1 MISVT
6 RLGLVGCLL
15 LGLAAC
21 SSSPF
26 RDRNS
31 DYYLAQAAHNPLPSE
46 YQQQDVMPLQPAG
59 QLTKAQKKLPRP
71 EAQLSYTEPEQL
83 VQLREETPASNNWLL
98 VNRSPAEVWPAL
110 REYAEQ
116 NNLEIVKSQPSQGQL
131 TLLASNNQPLEVSL
145 RQGVRQASSEVRLS
159 STQQLAAVQAFLQEQ
174 LLSRAS
180 GISMQAQNL
189 QTQTQVFLQDRDTRQ
204 VLVLQLDF
212 ARAWAE
218 LSYLLEEEA
227 KARDWLEVTDLNRS
241 EGRFYIQYIP
251 KEQRPAG
258 FFSRLFKPKPKL
270 KNYNFQLV
278 LTSYSQ
284 ELDLIVE
291 TEPGVAATPEI
302 EQEILA
308 WLEHQ
313 LR

>member
-6 RLGLVGCLL
+6 RLGLVGCLF

-31 DYYLAQAAHNPLPSE
+31 DYYLAQAAHNPLPPE

-145 RQGVRQASSEVRLS
+145 RQGVRQASSEVRLNN
-159 STQQLAAVQAFLQEQ
+159 TEHLAGLQGFLQQQLLDN
-174 LLSRAS
+174 SS

-189 QTQTQVFLQDRDTRQ
+189 QTETQVYLQDRDTRQ
-204 VLVLQLDF
+204 VLVLELDF

-218 LSYLLEEEA
+218 LTYLLEEEA
-227 KARDWLEVTDLNRS
+227 KARDWLALVDLNRS
-241 EGRFYIQYIP
+241 EGRLYVQYIP
-251 KEQRPAG
+251 KDKRPGG
-258 FFSRLFKPKPKL
+258 FFSRLFKPKPRL
-270 KNYNFQLV
+270 RNYNYQLL
-278 LTSYSQ
+278 LTNYSN
-284 ELDLIVE
+284 ELDLVVE
-291 TEPGVAATPEI
+291 LEPGIAAPTEV
-302 EQEILA
+302 EQEVLA